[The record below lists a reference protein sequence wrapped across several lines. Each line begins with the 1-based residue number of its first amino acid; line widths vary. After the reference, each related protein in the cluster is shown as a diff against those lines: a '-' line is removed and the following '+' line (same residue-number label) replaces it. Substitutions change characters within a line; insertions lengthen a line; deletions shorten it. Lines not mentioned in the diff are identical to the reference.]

1 MRRDISGLILLL
13 IMPAALIIVMALI
26 QDAPFKDYKELKFDL
41 LLADNDHGSLATQI
55 TNGLKHSK
63 NFYVTD
69 SIDGKPITE
78 DQLKKLLNKGDYKIG
93 IVIPAGVT
101 AEIVNASNIV
111 VNDISKRAGITTM
124 MPAREM
130 REQMYVH
137 LYFDPVSKPAFRMP
151 IGAALDKYI
160 TYSSTN
166 ILMERLSMLNKDTMA
181 STVDKSDLRKIMQGV
196 GLKEEPLNDKGNIML
211 HINSV
216 QHNVPAW
223 AIFGMFFIV
232 VPIAGHL
239 LREREDGSA
248 FRIALIPGATL
259 FVTLGKIFFYTLI
272 CTVQFMIMLAIGL
285 WAMPSF
291 GLPALYPGLHP
302 WLLLPVS
309 LCIAFTA
316 TTFGLF
322 TGTVFK
328 TITQALPFGSVS
340 VVILSAIGGIW
351 IPIEILPESMQHL
364 AAISPMH
371 WSLDAVNQ
379 VILRNGDL
387 SAVLPPLAIL
397 FAIGVMLWIASLVI
411 SKRQHRPI

>member
-13 IMPAALIIVMALI
+13 VMPAALIIVMALI

-41 LLADNDHGSLATQI
+41 LLADNDHGSLAAQI

-69 SIDGKPITE
+69 SLDGKPITE
-78 DQLKKLLNKGDYKIG
+78 AQLKQLLNKGDYKIG
-93 IVIPAGVT
+93 IVIPSGVT
-101 AEIVNASNIV
+101 AEMVNAANIV
-111 VNDISKRAGITTM
+111 VNDIAKRTGITTT
-124 MPAREM
+124 MPTREL
-130 REQMYVH
+130 RGQMYIH
-137 LYFDPVSKPAFRMP
+137 LYFDPVSKPSFRTP
-151 IGAALDKYI
+151 IAAALDKYI

-166 ILMERLSMLNKDTMA
+166 ILMERLSMLSKDT
-181 STVDKSDLRKIMQGV
+181 TTTTTDKADLSKIMQGI
-196 GLKEEPLNDKGNIML
+196 GLKEEPLNDKGDLML

-248 FRIALIPGATL
+248 FRIALIPGAT
-259 FVTLGKIFFYTLI
+259 FYVTLGKIVFYTLI
-272 CTVQFMIMLAIGL
+272 CTVQFMIMLSIGL
-285 WAMPSF
+285 WAMPVW

-302 WLLLPVS
+302 LLLLPVAV
-309 LCIAFTA
+309 CIAFTA
-316 TTFGLF
+316 TAYGLF
-322 TGTVFK
+322 TGTIFK

-351 IPIEILPESMQHL
+351 IPVEILPESMQRL
-364 AAISPMH
+364 AIISPMH

-387 SAVLPPLAIL
+387 SSVLPSLAIL
-397 FAIGVMLWIASLVI
+397 FAIGVLLWVASLII
-411 SKRQHRPI
+411 SKRQNRPI